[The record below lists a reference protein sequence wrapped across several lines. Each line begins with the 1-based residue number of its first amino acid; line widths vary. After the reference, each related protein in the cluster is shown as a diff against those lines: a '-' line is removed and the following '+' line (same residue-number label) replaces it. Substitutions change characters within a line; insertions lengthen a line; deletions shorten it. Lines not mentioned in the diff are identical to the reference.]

1 MDLSLLRDLRT
12 DPERPFHRGV
22 AVVEGAKAVSMM
34 LRATVPLF
42 VVGTADEL
50 VGLALPPSVPT
61 RIFGR
66 AELEAHIGF
75 KPHSPV
81 YAVVP
86 IPERTEARVD
96 VRAPRLFLNSIVD
109 NANVGAIIRT
119 AVALGIR
126 DVIVDGATSSPFM
139 RRAVRTSMGMVFHAT
154 ISYVADTEGFLE
166 GCVAAGNTVCM
177 IEQTDEAVPLSS
189 LMEVPDVI
197 VVGTEGRGI
206 SPQVLRHSSLHCVI
220 PMDMKGCSLNVAA
233 ATAIVLSHVRSLR
246 LQYPEC

>member
-22 AVVEGAKAVSMM
+22 AVAEGAKAVSMM

-42 VVGTADEL
+42 VAGTADEL
-50 VGLALPPSVPT
+50 AALTLPPSVPT
-61 RIFGR
+61 HTLGR
-66 AELEAHIGF
+66 DELAAHIGF

-81 YAVVP
+81 FAVVP

-96 VRAPRLFLNSIVD
+96 VGEPRLFLNSIVD

-119 AVALGIR
+119 AVALGFREIM
-126 DVIVDGATSSPFM
+126 VDSATSSPFM

-166 GCVAAGNTVCM
+166 RCMAAGKTVCM
-177 IEQTDEAVPLSS
+177 IEQTQQAIPLSS
-189 LMEVPDVI
+189 LTEVPEVI

-206 SPQVLRHSSLHCVI
+206 SKQVLRHSSLHCAI
-220 PMDMKGCSLNVAA
+220 PMHMEGCSLNVAA

-246 LQYPEC
+246 S